1 MDLTNW
7 TILFACGTALAGI
20 GTGLY
25 LMFWV
30 MRLSPGS
37 DRMQQIAL
45 AIQEGAKAYLNR
57 QYRTVGVVAVVLF
70 ILLWAAGSISD
81 RFGLL
86 SAIGFLVGAS
96 ASATAGY
103 IGMLLAVR
111 ANVRTTQAAHGGL
124 NAALQVAFRGGAVT
138 GLLLIGLGLLAVAGF
153 YRIAISVTTPD
164 RAFSALLSLGFGSSL
179 ISVFARV

>member
-20 GTGLY
+20 GTGFY

-86 SAIGFLVGAS
+86 SAIGFLVVAL
-96 ASATAGY
+96 ASATA
-103 IGMLLAVR
+103 
-111 ANVRTTQAAHGGL
+111 
-124 NAALQVAFRGGAVT
+124 
-138 GLLLIGLGLLAVAGF
+138 
-153 YRIAISVTTPD
+153 
-164 RAFSALLSLGFGSSL
+164 
-179 ISVFARV
+179 